1 MNKKLLYGLIGI
13 AVLFFIVTAVVFIF
27 NGGGGD
33 PDTAAT
39 PEGAGEEVMADTV
52 DLKLFT
58 MRPGNWRLQPLTIR
72 VPRPGVRTD
81 LYREF
86 LRLLL
91 QPREGMIMTFP
102 EGTALRTLFY
112 LENSKILVVDF
123 TQELINRF
131 PSGSRAEMEF
141 IQFIVNNICYNFR
154 EIQSVRFMIAGN
166 EVKTLSGHIDL
177 SRPFRPNFAYL
188 QDE

>member
-1 MNKKLLYGLIGI
+1 MNKKLRYGLIGI
-13 AVLFFIVTAVVFIF
+13 AVLFFIVTAVVLIF
-27 NGGGGD
+27 TGDNGD
-33 PDTAAT
+33 ADASTI
-39 PEGAGEEVMADTV
+39 PEGTGEEVKADTV

-58 MRPGNWRLQPLTIR
+58 MRSGKWRLQPLTIR
-72 VPRPGVRTD
+72 VPRPGVRTE

-91 QPREGMIMTFP
+91 QPRDGMIMTFP

-123 TQELINRF
+123 TQELTHRF
-131 PSGSRAEMEF
+131 PSGSRTEMEF
-141 IQFIVNNICYNFR
+141 IRFIVNNICYNFR

-177 SRPFRPNFAYL
+177 LRPFRPNFAYL